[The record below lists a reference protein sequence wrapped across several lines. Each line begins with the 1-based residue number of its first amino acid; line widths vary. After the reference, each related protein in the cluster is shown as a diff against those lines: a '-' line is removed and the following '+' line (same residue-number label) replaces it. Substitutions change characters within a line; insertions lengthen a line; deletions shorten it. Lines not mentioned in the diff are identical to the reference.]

1 MGQTEEIKMMSRP
14 NRFTYTPITR
24 GHKPTASQESNTL
37 STMCEVSC
45 VTTVSMDSEAGA
57 DPEGRLAD
65 FREEE
70 ERCVYRSGSEE
81 TVDTVVAVSSAKKQE
96 NREAENRLRSR
107 NSDYSSYCGSPAG
120 ANNMVEARDATDRAN
135 SPGSQPLLSD
145 SEEEE
150 ATFNPSHQGRRGLP
164 GSVKLDMPSPGL
176 REDEELQENRKAG
189 RIPGE
194 PLKTLLSA
202 IFLGTGFLATTASL
216 AFTHERVPETEPL
229 PDLFLD
235 NIQYQNW
242 GLDVS
247 EILLMLNTF
256 TAVFVIL
263 MHSHRTIILRRIWL
277 VLGLLYYYRALTMC
291 VTVLPK
297 ADQTYT
303 CMPKTPRNET
313 TAMMYVQRV
322 LTIISGGG
330 LSINGKHVFCGD
342 YIFSGH
348 TMTLTLG
355 YLAIKQYSPR
365 RFILLHWASFLAALC
380 GVIFLLLARGHYTID
395 VLLAYYVS
403 SRLWWIY
410 HTLAHNDTL
419 KKAGPHN
426 HLANL
431 CWWRVF
437 RFFETK
443 TSGPLPNR
451 FSLPLPRRLKR
462 WLKSK
467 LRRESEGSGR
477 PPLSSVSVQDLSK

>member
-1 MGQTEEIKMMSRP
+1 MIL
-14 NRFTYTPITR
+14 FHPI
-24 GHKPTASQESNTL
+24 
-37 STMCEVSC
+37 
-45 VTTVSMDSEAGA
+45 
-57 DPEGRLAD
+57 
-65 FREEE
+65 FI
-70 ERCVYRSGSEE
+70 
-81 TVDTVVAVSSAKKQE
+81 
-96 NREAENRLRSR
+96 RLRSR

-355 YLAIKQYSPR
+355 YLAIKQ
-365 RFILLHWASFLAALC
+365 C
-380 GVIFLLLARGHYTID
+380 
-395 VLLAYYVS
+395 
-403 SRLWWIY
+403 
-410 HTLAHNDTL
+410 
-419 KKAGPHN
+419 
-426 HLANL
+426 
-431 CWWRVF
+431 
-437 RFFETK
+437 
-443 TSGPLPNR
+443 
-451 FSLPLPRRLKR
+451 
-462 WLKSK
+462 KSC
-467 LRRESEGSGR
+467 
-477 PPLSSVSVQDLSK
+477 SSVHFTTLRSTLMQPDLTESIFQIHPGGSFFCTGLPSSQLSVASSSFSSQGKSPDC

>member
-1 MGQTEEIKMMSRP
+1 
-14 NRFTYTPITR
+14 
-24 GHKPTASQESNTL
+24 
-37 STMCEVSC
+37 
-45 VTTVSMDSEAGA
+45 MDSEAGA

-365 RFILLHWASFLAALC
+365 RFILLHWASFLVSTC
-380 GVIFLLLARGHYTID
+380 GVIFLLLGRGHYSID
-395 VLLAYYVS
+395 VILAYFVTT
-403 SRLWWIY
+403 RIWWIY
-410 HTLAHNDTL
+410 HTLANNSTLRTSGEHNL
-419 KKAGPHN
+419 
-426 HLANL
+426 LANE
-431 CWWRVF
+431 CWWHAF
-437 RFFETK
+437 RWFEGKTK
-443 TSGPLPNR
+443 GPLPRKYN
-451 FSLPLPRRLKR
+451 LPLPKFIKRFCVRKFRGMRRDN
-462 WLKSK
+462 
-467 LRRESEGSGR
+467 
-477 PPLSSVSVQDLSK
+477 SVSGEEF

>member
-1 MGQTEEIKMMSRP
+1 M
-14 NRFTYTPITR
+14 
-24 GHKPTASQESNTL
+24 
-37 STMCEVSC
+37 
-45 VTTVSMDSEAGA
+45 
-57 DPEGRLAD
+57 
-65 FREEE
+65 
-70 ERCVYRSGSEE
+70 
-81 TVDTVVAVSSAKKQE
+81 
-96 NREAENRLRSR
+96 RSR

-355 YLAIKQYSPR
+355 YLAIKQ
-365 RFILLHWASFLAALC
+365 C
-380 GVIFLLLARGHYTID
+380 
-395 VLLAYYVS
+395 
-403 SRLWWIY
+403 
-410 HTLAHNDTL
+410 
-419 KKAGPHN
+419 
-426 HLANL
+426 
-431 CWWRVF
+431 
-437 RFFETK
+437 
-443 TSGPLPNR
+443 
-451 FSLPLPRRLKR
+451 
-462 WLKSK
+462 KSC
-467 LRRESEGSGR
+467 
-477 PPLSSVSVQDLSK
+477 SSVHFTTLRSTLMQPDLSESIFQIHPGGSFFCTGLPSSQLYVASSSFSSQGKSPDC